1 MRLSDTTVAESFS
14 SSSGLR
20 IHLRPGTANHA
31 LTLYRHSSGALVFGA
46 GTVQWTW
53 GLDSNHDRGSARP
66 SLAMQQA
73 TMNLLADMGA
83 QPLTPAAGLCHGAA
97 VDATRS
103 APTSTITSPSGGATV
118 PANSTITITGTAV
131 GHRRRCVGG
140 VEVSV
145 DGGVDLASGDRP
157 RRTGPTVADRRRRA
171 P

>member
-1 MRLSDTTVAESFS
+1 MRLSRHDSPESFS
-14 SSSGLR
+14 TCRTTGPTYDS
-20 IHLRPGTANHA
+20 GTANHA

-53 GLDSNHDRGSARP
+53 GLDSEHDSGSGAP

-83 QPLTPAAGLCHGAA
+83 QPLTPRAGLVTQRPVHRHGRADLDDD
-97 VDATRS
+97 VTERRRVC
-103 APTSTITSPSGGATV
+103 SGQLDGHDRRH
-118 PANSTITITGTAV
+118 GCR
-131 GHRRRCVGG
+131 HRRRLVGG

-145 DGGVDLASGDRP
+145 DGGVTWHRATGRAELDLQLGRP
-157 RRTGPTVADRRRRA
+157 ARPA